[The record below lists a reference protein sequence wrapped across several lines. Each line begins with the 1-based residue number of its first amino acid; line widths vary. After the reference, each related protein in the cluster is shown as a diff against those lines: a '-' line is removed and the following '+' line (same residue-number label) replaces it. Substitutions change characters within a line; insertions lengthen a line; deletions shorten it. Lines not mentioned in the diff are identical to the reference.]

1 MNEEDELLAAELALG
16 LLDGPDADAARLRL
30 AADPAM
36 AARVAWWHEQLAP
49 LTDEAA
55 EQPGADL
62 WHRIQR
68 AVPVNDNAPVLMR
81 RWRAVAVAAMAG
93 VIALGSTLLLRPPAP
108 SPVILTGSPSAPTL
122 LASLDGKAGV
132 AATVAYNRD
141 NGRLT
146 IVPGTLDTSARDA
159 ELWIIPAGGQPVSLG
174 PIDPRAPSSA
184 AVSPDRRAL
193 IASGATFAITMEP
206 RGGSPTGKP
215 TGLIVGSGTIAGA

>member
-1 MNEEDELLAAELALG
+1 VNEEEELLAAELALG

-36 AARVAWWHEQLAP
+36 AARVAWWHEQLVP
-49 LTDEAA
+49 LADGAA
-55 EQPGADL
+55 EQPSADL
-62 WHRIQR
+62 WHRIER
-68 AVPVNDNAPVLMR
+68 VLPVNDNAPVLMR
-81 RWRAVAVAAMAG
+81 RWRAVAVAAMIG

-108 SPVILTGSPSAPTL
+108 STLILTRSAPAPTL

-132 AATVAYNRD
+132 AATVAYSRD

-174 PIDPRAPSSA
+174 PIDPHSPSSP

-193 IASGATFAITMEP
+193 IATGATFAITMEP
-206 RGGSPTGKP
+206 RGGSPSGKP
-215 TGLIVGSGTIAGA
+215 TGPIVGSGTIAGA